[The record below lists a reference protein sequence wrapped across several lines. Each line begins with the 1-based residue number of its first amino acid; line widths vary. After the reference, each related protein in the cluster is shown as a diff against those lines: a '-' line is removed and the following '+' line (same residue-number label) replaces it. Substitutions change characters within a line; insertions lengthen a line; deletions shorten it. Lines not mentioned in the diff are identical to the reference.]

1 MDLFFKLELKFNLI
15 IEKDFTIGFIDL
27 IHLALS

>member
-1 MDLFFKLELKFNLI
+1 MDLTFKLELKFNLI
-15 IEKDFTIGFIDL
+15 IEKDFTTGFIDL

>member
-1 MDLFFKLELKFNLI
+1 MDLTFKLELKFNLI
-15 IEKDFTIGFIDL
+15 IEKDFETDFVEM